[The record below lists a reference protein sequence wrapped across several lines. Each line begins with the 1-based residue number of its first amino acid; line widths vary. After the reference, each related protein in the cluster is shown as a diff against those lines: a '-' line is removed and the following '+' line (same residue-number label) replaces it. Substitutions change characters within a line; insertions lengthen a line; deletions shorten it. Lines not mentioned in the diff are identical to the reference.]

1 MTTAKDMP
9 SPLNR
14 PDLIEHSINLILE
27 SQTPAGAYPASPT
40 YPTYR
45 YGWFR
50 DGAFI
55 AHAMDLVGHHDSAHR
70 FHQWAADTILRH
82 KAKVDRLETLDLDKS
97 KPLPNELALHTRY
110 TLDGQEVDGDWGSFQ
125 LDGYG
130 FWLSSLAHHVTS
142 HHTNSGM
149 LEQAA
154 ETAIRYLTLT
164 WELPCYDC
172 WEEYPTSRHSTTW
185 ASIAGGLQN
194 TANAFGQSPASQT
207 SRLITDRL
215 RSAAD
220 NYVIRKFVDNR
231 TSKATDDRPMTTN
244 PSAIAGHERAG
255 KPLSSDAVDA
265 SILLTLESFGPFPK
279 DDPLVAATL
288 KEVDS
293 ELVVD
298 GGVHRYRDDEFYGG
312 GQWPFLAGAYAA
324 LPQVDP
330 PAQKQA
336 IQWIETQADPNGDL
350 PEQSPTHLRNPEYLK
365 PWVDRWG
372 PVAKPLLWSH
382 AMYLIAVRQA
392 FSKALA

>member
-1 MTTAKDMP
+1 MTTTKARP

-14 PDLIEHSINLILE
+14 PDLIEHSIKLILE
-27 SQTPAGAYPASPT
+27 TQTPAGAYPASPS
-40 YPTYR
+40 YPTYQ

-70 FHQWAADTILRH
+70 FHQWAANTIIRH
-82 KAKVDRLETLDLDKS
+82 QERVSRLEALDLDKS
-97 KPLPNELALHTRY
+97 KPLSNELALHTRY

-130 FWLSSLAHHVTS
+130 FWLSSLAHHTKT
-142 HHTNSGM
+142 HDTDFEAFQH
-149 LEQAA
+149 AA
-154 ETAIRYLTLT
+154 EIAIRYLTHT

-172 WEEYPTSRHSTTW
+172 WEEYPTRRHSTTW
-185 ASIAGGLQN
+185 ASIAGGLR
-194 TANAFGQSPASQT
+194 NAAKTFDHSAAGDIAQT
-207 SRLITDRL
+207 ITERL

-220 NYVIRKFVDNR
+220 NDIMRKFVDNGTYPAPDGGG
-231 TSKATDDRPMTTN
+231 TSN
-244 PSAIAGHERAG
+244 PSAIAGHERTG
-255 KPLSSDAVDA
+255 KPLPPDTVDG
-265 SILLTLESFGPFPK
+265 SILLTLGTFGPFPK
-279 DDPLVAATL
+279 DCPLVTATL

-293 ELVVD
+293 ELVAS
-298 GGVHRYRDDEFYGG
+298 GGVHRYQYDEFYGG
-312 GQWPFLAGAYAA
+312 GQWPVLAGAYAA

-330 PAQKQA
+330 SARQQA
-336 IQWIETQADPNGDL
+336 LQWIESQAGHNGNL
-350 PEQSPTHLRNPEYLK
+350 PEQSPTRLRNPEYLK

-392 FSKALA
+392 LL